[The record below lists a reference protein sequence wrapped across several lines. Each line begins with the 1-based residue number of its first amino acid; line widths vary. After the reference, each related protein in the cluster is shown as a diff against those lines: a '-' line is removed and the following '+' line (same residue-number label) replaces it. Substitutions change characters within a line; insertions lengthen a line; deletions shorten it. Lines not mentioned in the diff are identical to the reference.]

1 MRPPTDKLL
10 AAFDGEITDADA
22 MKRAIFALYEFRKD
36 EGLEPDRGDH
46 PILTYSPQCTG
57 EEKEAKE
64 QELIGLITDR
74 VVRKSRHLD
83 AERLIDYTKDM
94 IRHHWADF
102 TCTFVLAS
110 S

>member
-36 EGLEPDRGDH
+36 EGLEPDRGEH
-46 PILTYSPQCTG
+46 PILSYSPQCTG

-64 QELIGLITDR
+64 QELIGLITGR
-74 VVRKSRHLD
+74 IARKSRHLD
-83 AERLIDYTKDM
+83 VERLVDATK
-94 IRHHWADF
+94 
-102 TCTFVLAS
+102 TFLESNAAPLQCS
-110 S
+110 LEPA